1 MKQILSMGRDNDI
14 KSLKS
19 PTFAPVVLC
28 LIRMPPEMTWVEGAF
43 VQPMALAV
51 YGVQRAG
58 VKPGH
63 RVLVCGAGS
72 YVL

>member
-1 MKQILSMGRDNDI
+1 
-14 KSLKS
+14 
-19 PTFAPVVLC
+19 
-28 LIRMPPEMTWVEGAF
+28 MPPEMTWVEGAF

-51 YGVQRAG
+51 HGVQRAG

-63 RVLVCGAGS
+63 RVLVCGAGA